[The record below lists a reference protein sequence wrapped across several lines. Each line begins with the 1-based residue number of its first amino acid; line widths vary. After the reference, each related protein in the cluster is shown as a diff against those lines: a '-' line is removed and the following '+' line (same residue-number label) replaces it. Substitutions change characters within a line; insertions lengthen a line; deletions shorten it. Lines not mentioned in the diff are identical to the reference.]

1 MRACANPYFVDVVG
15 RNGLWQDASIRW
27 SAVMDTVKARARNNE
42 LTEMRKQLASA
53 TIHVTSCVAILRIVF
68 NRFNVGHR
76 GL

>member
-42 LTEMRKQLASA
+42 LTDLAV
-53 TIHVTSCVAILRIVF
+53 HIVLDEAE
-68 NRFNVGHR
+68 NV
-76 GL
+76 